1 MKSKFALTIT
11 QTVSIVLIIAITLF
25 LPTTNAVAKDIQ
37 NDPDGFNGITWG
49 TSLDSLKEDLIYY
62 RSVGTILSYI
72 KKNEN
77 FTLGDDTQFIRI
89 EYGFNN
95 NTYSNIYI
103 TFKGINNYIN
113 ILNWLTQQHGSSET
127 VGKTINNKIVPES
140 ECWFGNNT
148 TIILERLDVY
158 QNCSLWMAPRKRN

>member
-1 MKSKFALTIT
+1 MKSRSVLSII
-11 QTVSIVLIIAITLF
+11 QTVCIVLIIALCLF
-25 LPTTNAVAKDIQ
+25 LPTTTVIARDIQ

-49 TSLDSLKEDLIYY
+49 TSLDSLKEDFIYY
-62 RSVGTILSYI
+62 RSVGTSLSYI

-95 NTYSNIYI
+95 NIFSNIYI
-103 TFKGINNYIN
+103 TFKGTNNYIN

-158 QNCSLWMAPRKRN
+158 QNGSLWMAPRKRN